1 MKKSLLYI
9 ATVAL
14 LLTSCG
20 TKTPSDYAEEYNG
33 LVSSL
38 ANIADSAERNEI
50 FKKMSEVQVDAR
62 AKLKKD
68 ELKEFHR
75 LTTDLTDKNHAE

>member
-14 LLTSCG
+14 LMTSCG
-20 TKTPSDYAEEYNG
+20 TPSDYAEEYNG

-38 ANIADSAERNEI
+38 ANTADSAERNEI